1 MEGWHEAACSA
12 ASLRDGPDPAS
23 SRDTEFSLPI
33 DFAASTA
40 LIDEALI
47 EPPSCSA
54 KTKVLSYCK
63 EKNTERKITENSLCI
78 KLLIYANEKRNIV
91 SSNKLDMSGNLEL

>member
-12 ASLRDGPDPAS
+12 AFWSEGPDPAS
-23 SRDTEFSLPI
+23 SRDTWFSSAK

-40 LIDEALI
+40 LIDEAVT

-54 KTKVLSYCK
+54 KTKVLSCVDH
-63 EKNTERKITENSLCI
+63 TS
-78 KLLIYANEKRNIV
+78 EKRKNSCRNSYEFTTPIRRKGKEV
-91 SSNKLDMSGNLEL
+91 LKSCPKFGSH